1 MVFIIA
7 RRNNKITMSHQSSNQ
22 SRSKNGN
29 DFEAYFTQMTGIK
42 KMKKKDKPTFT
53 NIHGIEQLID
63 FDFST
68 IINGEKIYIDVTTT
82 YRSDRQ
88 KQKAYNAM
96 MMKTKLNEDCK
107 FYMVIKSLTENGKK
121 KTVNLLEGMDH
132 VIEIGEFIKLL

>member
-1 MVFIIA
+1 
-7 RRNNKITMSHQSSNQ
+7 MSHQSSNQ
-22 SRSKNGN
+22 SRSQNGN
-29 DFEAYFTQMTGIK
+29 DFEKVFTELTGIK
-42 KMKKKDKPTFT
+42 KMKKKDKPKFT
-53 NIHGIEQLID
+53 NIHGLEQLID

-68 IINGEKIYIDVTTT
+68 EINGTKVFIDVTTT

-96 MMKTKLNEDCK
+96 MMKTKLNMDCK

-132 VIEIGEFIKLL
+132 VIEIDEFIKLIQ

>member
-1 MVFIIA
+1 
-7 RRNNKITMSHQSSNQ
+7 MSHQSSNQ
-22 SRSKNGN
+22 SRSQNGN
-29 DFEAYFTQMTGIK
+29 DFEKVFTELTGIK
-42 KMKKKDKPTFT
+42 KMKKKDKPKFT

-68 IINGEKIYIDVTTT
+68 IINGVNVYIDVTTT

-96 MMKTKLNEDCK
+96 MMKTKLNMDCK

-121 KTVNLLEGMDH
+121 KTVNLLEGMDY
-132 VIEIGEFIKLL
+132 VIEIGEFIKLLQG

>member
-1 MVFIIA
+1 
-7 RRNNKITMSHQSSNQ
+7 MSHQSSNQ

-29 DFEAYFTQMTGIK
+29 DFEKVFTELTGIK
-42 KMKKKDKPTFT
+42 KMKKKDKPKFT

-68 IINGEKIYIDVTTT
+68 EINGTKVFIDVTTT

-96 MMKTKLNEDCK
+96 MMKTKLNMDCK

-132 VIEIGEFIKLL
+132 VIEIDEFIKLL

>member
-1 MVFIIA
+1 
-7 RRNNKITMSHQSSNQ
+7 MSHQSSNQ

-29 DFEAYFTQMTGIK
+29 DFEKVFTELTGIK
-42 KMKKKDKPTFT
+42 KMKKKDKPKFT
-53 NIHGIEQLID
+53 NIHGLEQLID

-68 IINGEKIYIDVTTT
+68 EINGTKVYIDVTTT

-96 MMKTKLNEDCK
+96 MMKTKLNINCK

>member
-1 MVFIIA
+1 
-7 RRNNKITMSHQSSNQ
+7 MSHQSSNQ

-29 DFEAYFTQMTGIK
+29 DFEKVFTELTGIK
-42 KMKKKDKPTFT
+42 KMKKKDKPKFT

-68 IINGEKIYIDVTTT
+68 IINGVNVFIDVTTT

-96 MMKTKLNEDCK
+96 MMKTKLNMDCK

>member
-1 MVFIIA
+1 
-7 RRNNKITMSHQSSNQ
+7 MSHQSSNQ
-22 SRSKNGN
+22 SRSQNGN
-29 DFEAYFTQMTGIK
+29 DFEKVFTELTGIK
-42 KMKKKDKPTFT
+42 KMKKKDKPKFT
-53 NIHGIEQLID
+53 NIHGLEQLID

-68 IINGEKIYIDVTTT
+68 IINGVNVYIDVTTT

-96 MMKTKLNEDCK
+96 MMKTKLNMDCK

-132 VIEIGEFIKLL
+132 VVEINDFIKLLQG

>member
-1 MVFIIA
+1 
-7 RRNNKITMSHQSSNQ
+7 MSHQSSNQ

-29 DFEAYFTQMTGIK
+29 DFEKVFTELTGIK
-42 KMKKKDKPTFT
+42 KMKKKDKPKFT

-68 IINGEKIYIDVTTT
+68 IINGVNVYIDVTTT

-96 MMKTKLNEDCK
+96 MMKTKLNMDCK

-132 VIEIGEFIKLL
+132 VVEINDFIKLLQG

>member
-1 MVFIIA
+1 
-7 RRNNKITMSHQSSNQ
+7 MSHQSSNQ

-29 DFEAYFTQMTGIK
+29 DFEKVFTELTGIK
-42 KMKKKDKPTFT
+42 KMKKKDKPKFK
-53 NIHGIEQLID
+53 NIHGLEQLID

-68 IINGEKIYIDVTTT
+68 EINGTKVFIDVTTT

-96 MMKTKLNEDCK
+96 MMKTKLNMDCK

-132 VIEIGEFIKLL
+132 VIEIGEFIKLLQG

>member
-1 MVFIIA
+1 
-7 RRNNKITMSHQSSNQ
+7 MSHQSSNQ

-29 DFEAYFTQMTGIK
+29 DFETYFTELTGIK
-42 KMKKKDKPTFT
+42 KMKKKDKPKFT
-53 NIHGIEQLID
+53 NIHGLEQLID

-68 IINGEKIYIDVTTT
+68 IINGVNVYIDVTTT

-96 MMKTKLNEDCK
+96 MMKTKLNMDCK

-132 VIEIGEFIKLL
+132 VVEINDFIKLL

>member
-1 MVFIIA
+1 
-7 RRNNKITMSHQSSNQ
+7 MSHQSSNQ

-29 DFEAYFTQMTGIK
+29 DFEKVFTELTGIK
-42 KMKKKDKPTFT
+42 KMKKKDKPKFT
-53 NIHGIEQLID
+53 NIHGLQQLID

-68 IINGEKIYIDVTTT
+68 EINGTKVFIDVTTT

-96 MMKTKLNEDCK
+96 MMKTKLNMDCK

-132 VIEIGEFIKLL
+132 VIEIDEFIKLLQG

>member
-1 MVFIIA
+1 
-7 RRNNKITMSHQSSNQ
+7 MSHQSSNQ

-29 DFEAYFTQMTGIK
+29 DFEKVFTELTGIK
-42 KMKKKDKPTFT
+42 KMKKKDKPKFT
-53 NIHGIEQLID
+53 NIHGLEQLID

-68 IINGEKIYIDVTTT
+68 IINGVNVFIDVTTT

-96 MMKTKLNEDCK
+96 MMKTKLNMDCK

-132 VIEIGEFIKLL
+132 VIEIDEFIKLIQ

>member
-1 MVFIIA
+1 
-7 RRNNKITMSHQSSNQ
+7 MSHQSSNQ

-29 DFEAYFTQMTGIK
+29 DFEKVFTQMTGIK
-42 KMKKKDKPTFT
+42 KMKKKDKPRFT

-96 MMKTKLNEDCK
+96 MMKTKLNEECK

-132 VIEIGEFIKLL
+132 VIEIDEFIKLL

>member
-1 MVFIIA
+1 
-7 RRNNKITMSHQSSNQ
+7 MSHQSSNQ

-29 DFEAYFTQMTGIK
+29 DFESYFTQITGIK
-42 KMKKKDKPTFT
+42 KMKKKDKPKFT

-96 MMKTKLNEDCK
+96 MMKTKLNEECK

-132 VIEIGEFIKLL
+132 VIEIDEFIKLITKDNENN

>member
-1 MVFIIA
+1 
-7 RRNNKITMSHQSSNQ
+7 MSHQSSNQ

-29 DFEAYFTQMTGIK
+29 DFETYFTELTGIK
-42 KMKKKDKPTFT
+42 KMKKKDKPKFT
-53 NIHGIEQLID
+53 NIHGLEQLID

-68 IINGEKIYIDVTTT
+68 IINGVNVFIDVTTT

-96 MMKTKLNEDCK
+96 MMKTKLNMDCK

-132 VIEIGEFIKLL
+132 VIEIDEFIKLIQ

>member
-1 MVFIIA
+1 
-7 RRNNKITMSHQSSNQ
+7 MSHQSSNQ

-29 DFEAYFTQMTGIK
+29 DFEKVFTELTGIK

-53 NIHGIEQLID
+53 NIHGLEQLID

-68 IINGEKIYIDVTTT
+68 EINGTKVFIDVTTT

-96 MMKTKLNEDCK
+96 MMKTKLNMDCK

-132 VIEIGEFIKLL
+132 VVEINDFIKLLQG

>member
-1 MVFIIA
+1 
-7 RRNNKITMSHQSSNQ
+7 MSHQSSNQ

-29 DFEAYFTQMTGIK
+29 DFEKVFTELTGIK
-42 KMKKKDKPTFT
+42 KMKKKDKPKFT
-53 NIHGIEQLID
+53 NIHGLQQLID

-68 IINGEKIYIDVTTT
+68 EINGTKVFIDVTTT

-96 MMKTKLNEDCK
+96 MMKTKLNMDCK

-132 VIEIGEFIKLL
+132 VIEIDEFIKLIQ

>member
-1 MVFIIA
+1 
-7 RRNNKITMSHQSSNQ
+7 MSHQSSNQ
-22 SRSKNGN
+22 SRSQNGN
-29 DFEAYFTQMTGIK
+29 DFEKVFTQLTGIK
-42 KMKKKDKPTFT
+42 KMKKKDKPRFT
-53 NIHGIEQLID
+53 NIHGLEQLID

-68 IINGEKIYIDVTTT
+68 TINGEKVYIDVTTT

-96 MMKTKLNEDCK
+96 MMKTKLNEECK

-132 VIEIGEFIKLL
+132 VIEIDEFIKLL

>member
-1 MVFIIA
+1 
-7 RRNNKITMSHQSSNQ
+7 MSHQSSNQ

-29 DFEAYFTQMTGIK
+29 DFEKVFTELTGIK
-42 KMKKKDKPTFT
+42 KMKKKDKPKFT

-68 IINGEKIYIDVTTT
+68 IINGVNVFIDVTTT

-96 MMKTKLNEDCK
+96 MMKTKLNMDCK

-132 VIEIGEFIKLL
+132 VIEIDEFIKLIQ

>member
-1 MVFIIA
+1 
-7 RRNNKITMSHQSSNQ
+7 MSHQSSNQ
-22 SRSKNGN
+22 SRSQNGN
-29 DFEAYFTQMTGIK
+29 DFEKVFTELTGIK
-42 KMKKKDKPTFT
+42 KMKKKDKPKFT
-53 NIHGIEQLID
+53 NIHGLEQLID

-68 IINGEKIYIDVTTT
+68 IINGVNVYIDVTTT

-132 VIEIGEFIKLL
+132 VIEIDEFIKLL

>member
-1 MVFIIA
+1 
-7 RRNNKITMSHQSSNQ
+7 MSHQSSNQ

-29 DFEAYFTQMTGIK
+29 DFEKVFTQMTGIK
-42 KMKKKDKPTFT
+42 KMKKKDKPRFT

-96 MMKTKLNEDCK
+96 MMKTKLNEECK

-132 VIEIGEFIKLL
+132 VVEINDFIKLL

>member
-1 MVFIIA
+1 
-7 RRNNKITMSHQSSNQ
+7 MSHQSSNQ
-22 SRSKNGN
+22 SRSQNGN
-29 DFEAYFTQMTGIK
+29 DFEKVFTELTGIK
-42 KMKKKDKPTFT
+42 KMKKKDKPKFT

-96 MMKTKLNEDCK
+96 MMKTKLNMDCK

-132 VIEIGEFIKLL
+132 VIEIDEFIKLL

>member
-1 MVFIIA
+1 
-7 RRNNKITMSHQSSNQ
+7 MSHQSSNQ

-29 DFEAYFTQMTGIK
+29 DFEKVFTELTGIK
-42 KMKKKDKPTFT
+42 KMKKKDKPKFT
-53 NIHGIEQLID
+53 NIHGLEQLID

-68 IINGEKIYIDVTTT
+68 IINGVNVYIDVTTT

-96 MMKTKLNEDCK
+96 MMKTKLNMDCK

-132 VIEIGEFIKLL
+132 VIEIGEFIKLLQG

>member
-1 MVFIIA
+1 
-7 RRNNKITMSHQSSNQ
+7 MSHQSSNQ
-22 SRSKNGN
+22 SRSQNGN
-29 DFEAYFTQMTGIK
+29 DFEKVFTELTGIK
-42 KMKKKDKPTFT
+42 KMKKKDKPKFT
-53 NIHGIEQLID
+53 NIHGLQQLID

-68 IINGEKIYIDVTTT
+68 EINGTKVFIDVTTT

-96 MMKTKLNEDCK
+96 MMKTKLNMDCK

-132 VIEIGEFIKLL
+132 VIEIDEFIKLLQG

>member
-1 MVFIIA
+1 
-7 RRNNKITMSHQSSNQ
+7 MSHQSSNQ

-29 DFEAYFTQMTGIK
+29 DFEKVFTELTGIK
-42 KMKKKDKPTFT
+42 KMKKKDKPKFT
-53 NIHGIEQLID
+53 NIHGLEQLID

-68 IINGEKIYIDVTTT
+68 IINGVNVYIDVTTT

-132 VIEIGEFIKLL
+132 VIEIGEFVKLLQG